1 MRFEWEKITFTN
13 YRDEFILECSWF
25 DKMMNRISVI
35 VKLNVFIYLISYK
48 YSFIDISLH
57 ISYIN

>member
-1 MRFEWEKITFTN
+1 MGFELEKMTFTN
-13 YRDEFILECSWF
+13 YRHEFILECSWV
-25 DKMMNRISVI
+25 DKIMNKISVI

-48 YSFIDISLH
+48 YRFIDISLH